1 MSRKVLVRLSQLSV
15 VLWLVFLTGVSFT
28 SYGQLIKVATYNI
41 RYDNPDDGDDRW
53 LLRKED
59 MANKVDSVNA
69 DIICF
74 QEALSHQHDYL
85 KSSLSHYASY
95 AVGRED
101 GILKG
106 EMIPV
111 FYDSTRFELMVA
123 ETKWLSESPDKPSKG
138 WDAACERVVAV
149 VQLKEIVSG
158 KKLVVINTHWDHEG
172 KVARFESA
180 RIVYDLAGIYRDQ
193 DVTVVLAGDLNL
205 TPDDPLYKK
214 VESELQSTCP
224 YDQLQI
230 ATYNGFLKEHSQ
242 QSHIDYIF
250 CSINCIVH
258 SFEILNLLTG
268 KGRRLSDHEMLVTE
282 IRF

>member
-1 MSRKVLVRLSQLSV
+1 MWRKVLIRLSQLSV
-15 VLWLVFLTGVSFT
+15 VLRLVFLTCVSFT
-28 SYGQLIKVATYNI
+28 SHGQLIKVATYNI
-41 RYDNPDDGDDRW
+41 RYDNPGDGDDCW
-53 LLRKED
+53 LLRRED
-59 MANKVDSVNA
+59 MANKVDSVNS

-85 KSSLSHYASY
+85 KSYLSRYASY

-111 FYDSTRFELMVA
+111 FYDSTRFELMAA

-172 KVARFESA
+172 EVARLESA
-180 RIVYDLAGIYRDQ
+180 RIINDIVRIYRDKG
-193 DVTVVLAGDLNL
+193 VTVVMAGDLNM
-205 TPDDPLYKK
+205 TPDNPLYKK
-214 VESELQSTCP
+214 LESELQSTCP

-230 ATYNGFLKEHSQ
+230 ATYNGFLNEGSQ
-242 QSHIDYIF
+242 ESHIDYIF
-250 CSINCIVH
+250 CSRNCIVH
-258 SFEILNLLTG
+258 SFEILNLLTE
-268 KGRRLSDHEMLVTE
+268 KGRRLSDHEMVVSE